1 MSCYDFSARCIVGA
15 QHVIAALIADAVI
28 VTAVIIIAIFVVTIS
43 TIRVGGKNLALYEL
57 WFQGMEGTKIY
68 IGGRVLLQN
77 LSSNE
82 RTIRKIESFDYD
94 NRGLNW
100 LLWPGCGAFCRIN
113 FIAYQFSE
121 TDNDTR
127 YAFAMAVSLPFLFSF
142 FVFLLFE

>member
-1 MSCYDFSARCIVGA
+1 
-15 QHVIAALIADAVI
+15 
-28 VTAVIIIAIFVVTIS
+28 
-43 TIRVGGKNLALYEL
+43 
-57 WFQGMEGTKIY
+57 MEGTKIY
-68 IGGRVLLQN
+68 IWGRVLLQN

-82 RTIRKIESFDYD
+82 RTTRKIESFDYD

-113 FIAYQFSE
+113 FISYQFSE

-127 YAFAMAVSLPFLFSF
+127 YTFAMAVFLPFLFCF